1 MKTLFALVLFLDLIA
16 LSGAPQVFI
25 VKPIKGTGV
34 QLAQSFASDNQTFP
48 EPAFDFGARKHFGL

>member
-48 EPAFDFGARKHFGL
+48 DPGFDFGARKHFGL